1 MLTDIN
7 VKIFNVR
14 FVVEQR
20 NKKKYKKPSVIHALG
35 NIKWGFRR
43 PQGQGSS
50 PGQGPGGQGPHPRP
64 AHPGL
69 LAEQQKRKRSDE
81 SI

>member
-35 NIKWGFRR
+35 NIKWGFT
-43 PQGQGSS
+43 
-50 PGQGPGGQGPHPRP
+50 
-64 AHPGL
+64 L
-69 LAEQQKRKRSDE
+69 LTTSRSRTLPW
-81 SI
+81 SRTRGAGAPSTPCTPWLAC